1 MTVHRRNV
9 LKGAAALPLS
19 AILADASITAA
30 VAAGLDTVAIKTAGG
45 RSVSAALALP
55 AAQKAPAVV
64 LIHEWWGLNDQIK
77 AVAADYARAGYVA
90 LAIDLYGG
98 KVGKT
103 PGEAQALM
111 RASMKD
117 PKAGFETCGAWIDWL
132 KQHAR
137 STGKVGTVGWC
148 FGGGWSLNA
157 SIARPVDATVIYY
170 GHVLRGVDQLK
181 KLKGPGD
188 GAFRQKGPVHRRED
202 GRRLREDDGRRRQE
216 GFAPGLLVRRG
227 PRLRQPVR
235 GPVRR
240 SGLQTCLGAY
250 SRFLQEDPEV
260 AAKR

>member
-30 VAAGLDTVAIKTAGG
+30 VAAGLDTVSIKTAGG

-55 AAQKAPAVV
+55 AAQKAPALV

-111 RASMKD
+111 RATMKN
-117 PKAGFETCGAWIDWL
+117 PKAGIETCGAWIDWL

-137 STGKVGTVGWC
+137 SSGKVGTVGWC

-170 GHVLRGVDQLK
+170 GHVLRSVDQLK
-181 KLKGPGD
+181 KLKGPVMGHFARKD
-188 GAFRQKGPVHRRED
+188 RFIDAKMVGAFEKTMAAAGKTESLQVFWYDADHAFANPSG
-202 GRRLREDDGRRRQE
+202 GRFDEEAARLAR
-216 GFAPGLLVRRG
+216 
-227 PRLRQPVR
+227 
-235 GPVRR
+235 
-240 SGLQTCLGAY
+240 
-250 SRFLQEDPEV
+250 
-260 AAKR
+260 KRTADFFKNNLK

>member
-55 AAQKAPAVV
+55 AAQKAPALV

-111 RASMKD
+111 RASMKN
-117 PKAGFETCGAWIDWL
+117 PKAGIETCGAWIDWL
-132 KQHAR
+132 KQHPQ

-170 GHVLRGVDQLK
+170 GHVLRSVDQLK
-181 KLKGPGD
+181 KLKGPVMGHFARKD
-188 GAFRQKGPVHRRED
+188 RFIDAKMVGAFEKTMAAAGKTESLQVFWYDADHAFANPSG
-202 GRRLREDDGRRRQE
+202 GRFDEEAARLAR
-216 GFAPGLLVRRG
+216 
-227 PRLRQPVR
+227 
-235 GPVRR
+235 
-240 SGLQTCLGAY
+240 
-250 SRFLQEDPEV
+250 
-260 AAKR
+260 KRTADFFKNNLK

>member
-19 AILADASITAA
+19 AVLADATIAAA
-30 VAAGLDTVAIKTAGG
+30 VAAGLDTVSIKTGSG

-55 AAQKAPAVV
+55 AAQKAPALV

-77 AVAADYARAGYVA
+77 AVAADYARAGYAA

-111 RASMKD
+111 RATMKD

-132 KQHAR
+132 KAHPR
-137 STGKVGTVGWC
+137 STGKVGAVGWC
-148 FGGGWSLNA
+148 FGGAWSLNA

-170 GHVLRGVDQLK
+170 GHVLRSVDQLK
-181 KLKGPGD
+181 KLKGPVMGISRNAT
-188 GAFRQKGPVHRRED
+188 GSSTRRWSPRSRKRWPRPARRTRCRSSGTTPTTPSPIPPAAGSTRRPPNSP
-202 GRRLREDDGRRRQE
+202 GRARRIFSGR
-216 GFAPGLLVRRG
+216 
-227 PRLRQPVR
+227 
-235 GPVRR
+235 
-240 SGLQTCLGAY
+240 T
-250 SRFLQEDPEV
+250 
-260 AAKR
+260 

>member
-1 MTVHRRNV
+1 M
-9 LKGAAALPLS
+9 
-19 AILADASITAA
+19 
-30 VAAGLDTVAIKTAGG
+30 
-45 RSVSAALALP
+45 
-55 AAQKAPAVV
+55 V

-117 PKAGFETCGAWIDWL
+117 PKAGIETCGAWIDWL
-132 KQHAR
+132 NRHPR

-170 GHVLRGVDQLK
+170 GHVLRSVDQLK
-181 KLKGPGD
+181 KLKGPVMGHFAKKD
-188 GAFRQKGPVHRRED
+188 RFINAKMVGAFEKTMAAAGKTESP
-202 GRRLREDDGRRRQE
+202 
-216 GFAPGLLVRRG
+216 PGLLVRRR

-235 GPVRR
+235 RPVRR
-240 SGLQTCLGAY
+240 SGLQTRLGAY
-250 SRFLQEDPEV
+250 SGILQEDPEV

>member
-30 VAAGLDTVAIKTAGG
+30 VAAGLDTVSIKTAGG
-45 RSVSAALALP
+45 RSVSATLALP
-55 AAQKAPAVV
+55 AAQKAPALV

-103 PGEAQALM
+103 PGESQALM
-111 RASMKD
+111 RATMKN
-117 PKAGFETCGAWIDWL
+117 PKAGIETCGAWIDWL
-132 KQHAR
+132 KQHPQ

-170 GHVLRGVDQLK
+170 GHVLRSALQLK
-181 KLKGPGD
+181 KLKGPVMGH
-188 GAFRQKGPVHRRED
+188 F
-202 GRRLREDDGRRRQE
+202 
-216 GFAPGLLVRRG
+216 
-227 PRLRQPVR
+227 
-235 GPVRR
+235 
-240 SGLQTCLGAY
+240 
-250 SRFLQEDPEV
+250 
-260 AAKR
+260 AKRDRFIDAKMVAGFEFTMAQVGKADDLQVFWYDADHAFANPSGGRFDEAAARLARKRTVDFFKNNLK

>member
-1 MTVHRRNV
+1 MTVHRRNI

-30 VAAGLDTVAIKTAGG
+30 VAAGLDTVSARTASG

-55 AAQKAPAVV
+55 AAPKAPTLV

-90 LAIDLYGG
+90 LAIDLYDG

-111 RASMKD
+111 QATMKNQ
-117 PKAGFETCGAWIDWL
+117 KAGFETCGAWIDWL
-132 KQHAR
+132 SKHPR

-170 GHVLRGVDQLK
+170 GHVLRSPDQLK
-181 KLKGPGD
+181 KLKGPVMGH
-188 GAFRQKGPVHRRED
+188 F
-202 GRRLREDDGRRRQE
+202 
-216 GFAPGLLVRRG
+216 
-227 PRLRQPVR
+227 
-235 GPVRR
+235 
-240 SGLQTCLGAY
+240 
-250 SRFLQEDPEV
+250 
-260 AAKR
+260 AKRDRFIDAKMVSAFEKTMAAAGKKDSLQVFWYDADHAFANPSGGRFDEAASRLARSRTAAFFERNLT

>member
-30 VAAGLDTVAIKTAGG
+30 VAAGLDTVSIKTAGG

-55 AAQKAPAVV
+55 AAQKAPALV

-137 STGKVGTVGWC
+137 STGKVGTLGWC

-170 GHVLRGVDQLK
+170 GHVLRSVDQLK
-181 KLKGPGD
+181 MLKGPVMGHFARKD
-188 GAFRQKGPVHRRED
+188 RFIDAKMVGAFEKTMAAAGKKDALQVFWYDADHAFANPSG
-202 GRRLREDDGRRRQE
+202 GRFDE
-216 GFAPGLLVRRG
+216 
-227 PRLRQPVR
+227 
-235 GPVRR
+235 
-240 SGLQTCLGAY
+240 
-250 SRFLQEDPEV
+250 
-260 AAKR
+260 AASKLAWARTADFFEKTLK

>member
-45 RSVSAALALP
+45 RSIGAALALP

-64 LIHEWWGLNDQIK
+64 LIHEWWGLNDQIR
-77 AVAADYARAGYVA
+77 AVAADYARSGYAA

-117 PKAGFETCGAWIDWL
+117 PKAGIETCGAWIDWL
-132 KQHAR
+132 NRHPR

-170 GHVLRGVDQLK
+170 GHVLRSVDQLK
-181 KLKGPGD
+181 KLKGPVMGHFAKKD
-188 GAFRQKGPVHRRED
+188 RFIDAKMVGAFEKTMAAAGKTESLQVFWYDADHAFANPSG
-202 GRRLREDDGRRRQE
+202 GRFDE
-216 GFAPGLLVRRG
+216 
-227 PRLRQPVR
+227 
-235 GPVRR
+235 
-240 SGLQTCLGAY
+240 
-250 SRFLQEDPEV
+250 
-260 AAKR
+260 AASKLAWARTADFFKKTLK